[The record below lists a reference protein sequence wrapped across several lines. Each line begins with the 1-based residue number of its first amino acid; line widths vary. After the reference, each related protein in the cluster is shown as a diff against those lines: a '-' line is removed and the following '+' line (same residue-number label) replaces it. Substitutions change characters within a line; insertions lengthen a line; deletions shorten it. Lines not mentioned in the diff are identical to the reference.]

1 MRHPKRYASLLRR
14 LGRGSLEK
22 RLFLQLIH
30 PGDVVFDIG
39 ANQGDFT
46 GLFSDLAGDQ
56 GTVFAFEPGPQTFR
70 TLTDASAGRVNVR
83 LRNMAISDVAGTARL
98 LQPGADH
105 GQASLR
111 RQSAGSWSRGGTVE
125 AFDCV
130 VSTVDDCA
138 RELTRLDFLK
148 CDVEGAE
155 LLVLRGARETLD
167 RLSPILF
174 LEVHDEWT
182 RAFDYTPA
190 DLLDALIDAGYTSIY
205 LVDEGVR
212 PIHPGTAIT
221 GPANLLC
228 GKPGRLPEA
237 RGLA

>member
-1 MRHPKRYASLLRR
+1 MHHPKLYASVLRW

-22 RLFLQLIH
+22 RLFLQLLH
-30 PGDVVFDIG
+30 SGDVVFDVG

-46 GLFSDLAGDQ
+46 RLFSELVGAQ
-56 GTVFAFEPGPQTFR
+56 GTVCAFEPGPQTFR
-70 TLTDASAGRVNVR
+70 MLTAAVAGRANVQ
-83 LRNMAISDVAGTARL
+83 LHNVAVGDVAGTARL
-98 LQPGADH
+98 HQPGADH

-111 RQSAGSWSRGGTVE
+111 PQSAGTWGQGGTVE

-130 VSTVDDCA
+130 VSTIDDCA
-138 RELTRLDFLK
+138 RELRRLDFIK

-155 LLVLRGARETLD
+155 LLVLRGAQATLD

-174 LEVHDEWT
+174 LEVHDAWT
-182 RAFDYTPA
+182 RTFDYTPA
-190 DLLDALIDAGYTSIY
+190 DLIDALIMAGYSTIY
-205 LVDEGVR
+205 LVDQGVR
-212 PIHPGTAIT
+212 AIHPRTVIT

-228 GKPGRLPEA
+228 SKPGRLPEA